1 MINSDCEEQKR
12 KVFFDPILLDLFIY
26 LYFRVYQLEGW
37 VFFFSKAHGLM
48 WLMINRH
55 VQTLAPSVPDHKH
68 YNQLQC
74 QCSVFKY
81 SAVCSSLLHLF
92 PFSPPC
98 LFMNIYA
105 QIIVRGPCVLRQLK
119 FTLVAWSY
127 DLILLRQWYIDLYML
142 SVCPK

>member
-1 MINSDCEEQKR
+1 MKSKNVKCSLIPYCLIFLYIYTFVCTSS
-12 KVFFDPILLDLFIY
+12 KVGF
-26 LYFRVYQLEGW
+26 
-37 VFFFSKAHGLM
+37 FFFSKAHGLM

-92 PFSPPC
+92 PFPPPC

-127 DLILLRQWYIDLYML
+127 DLILLRQGYIDLYML